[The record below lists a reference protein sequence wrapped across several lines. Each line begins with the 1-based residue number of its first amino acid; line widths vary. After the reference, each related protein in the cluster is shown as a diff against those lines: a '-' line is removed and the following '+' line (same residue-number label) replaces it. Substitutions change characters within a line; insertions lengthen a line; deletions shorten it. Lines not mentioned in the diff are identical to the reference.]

1 MSYFNCVK
9 NPNVLQNI
17 QNVIKINIKTATFE
31 DGLYSQVVMIRRKA
45 LVKYLP
51 LAFCFHYK
59 GCTFVCL

>member
-1 MSYFNCVK
+1 MSYFKCVK

-45 LVKYLP
+45 LVKEGNK
-51 LAFCFHYK
+51 C
-59 GCTFVCL
+59 